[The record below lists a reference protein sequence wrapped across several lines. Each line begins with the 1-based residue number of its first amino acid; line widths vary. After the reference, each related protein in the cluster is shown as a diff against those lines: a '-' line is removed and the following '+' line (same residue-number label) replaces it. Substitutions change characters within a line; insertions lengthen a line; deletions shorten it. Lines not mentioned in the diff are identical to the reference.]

1 MTAATRDDLISRARG
16 ISLGILAAD
25 LGDLRHAAQNAAG
38 WGCEILHFD
47 VMDGVFVPQMFG
59 GPSVVAALDVGLLR
73 DVHLMVQN
81 PAQHVDSYIKAG
93 ADMITVH
100 AEANDAAKALD
111 AIRAA
116 ATAAGRPVLAGV
128 ALMPGTSD
136 AQARDVLALAP
147 DMLLILSLDPRDASA
162 PDIARACA
170 RLSALKTAAGPT
182 GPVMAFDGGVTM
194 ESIAEIARS
203 GADIIVSGSAILRAP
218 DPEQAFNQ
226 MARAL

>member
-1 MTAATRDDLISRARG
+1 MTAAYDALKSRALG

-25 LGDLRHAAQNAAG
+25 LGDLRGAAQDAAG

-47 VMDGVFVPQMFG
+47 VMDGVFVRQMLG
-59 GPSVVAALDVGLLR
+59 GPGVVAALDIGLLR

-81 PAQHVDSYIKAG
+81 PAQHVESHVKAG

-100 AEANDAAKALD
+100 AEANEAAKALD

-116 ATAAGRPVLAGV
+116 ATAAARAVLAGV

-136 AQARDVLALAP
+136 AQARDMLALAP
-147 DMLLILSLDPRDASA
+147 DMLLILSLDPRDGSA
-162 PDIARACA
+162 PDISKACA
-170 RLSALKTAAGPT
+170 RLAALRAAAGPS

-194 ESIAEIARS
+194 DSIDEIA
-203 GADIIVSGSAILRAP
+203 AIAPDMIVSGSAILRAAN
-218 DPEQAFNQ
+218 PEQAFHQ
-226 MARAL
+226 MARA